1 MRKPCGAAG
10 GVVSGVNGLD
20 VPADAGTTAFTSF
33 EKPLVVALLY
43 AFAAK

>member
-20 VPADAGTTAFTSF
+20 VPADAGTTALTSF
-33 EKPLVVALLY
+33 EKLLVVVLLY